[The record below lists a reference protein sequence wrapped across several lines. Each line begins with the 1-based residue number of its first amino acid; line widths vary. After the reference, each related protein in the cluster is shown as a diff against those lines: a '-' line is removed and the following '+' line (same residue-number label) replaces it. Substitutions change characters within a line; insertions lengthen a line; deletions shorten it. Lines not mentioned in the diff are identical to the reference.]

1 MRNVE
6 KRLNEIVRK
15 ASEWLD
21 KFGVGGEIELVEG
34 RKGGR
39 KLFWG
44 WGAWEN
50 PDFTF
55 VYRNIEVGA
64 FTEKYRAIRTSIGL
78 SSFAEAKVFGEIVYL
93 TYDRTV
99 LPFSIDLALSFY
111 PFFVT
116 FLLDDL
122 VSSQYSHANHEKRP
136 PSLVIDTRT
145 KEEGVRLRTEIE
157 SADKASL
164 WVNLSPHHSPDKNYN
179 LVLQG
184 DVAEVLRTYNRLIVL
199 SNL

>member
-1 MRNVE
+1 MRNIE
-6 KRLNEIVRK
+6 NRLNEIARE

-21 KFGVGGEIELVEG
+21 KFGVGGEIELVKG
-34 RKGGR
+34 RRGER
-39 KLFWG
+39 KWFWG

-55 VYRNIEVGA
+55 VYRNIEVGV
-64 FTEKYRAIRTSIGL
+64 FTQKYRAIRTSIGL
-78 SSFAEAKVFGEIVYL
+78 GSFVETKVFGKIVYL

-116 FLLDDL
+116 FVLNDL
-122 VSSQYSHANHEKRP
+122 VSSHYFHPNLEKRP
-136 PSLVIDTRT
+136 PSLIIDTRT
-145 KEEGVRLRTEIE
+145 EGKGIHFRTEVE

-164 WVNLSPHHSPDKNYN
+164 WVNDN

-184 DVAEVLRTYNRLIVL
+184 DVAEVLRTYNRLIAL